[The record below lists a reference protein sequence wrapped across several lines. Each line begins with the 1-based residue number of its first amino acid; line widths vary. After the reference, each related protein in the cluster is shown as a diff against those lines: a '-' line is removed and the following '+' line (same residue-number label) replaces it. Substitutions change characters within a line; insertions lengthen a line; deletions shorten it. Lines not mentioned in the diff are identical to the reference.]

1 MHFSVLSAFAL
12 SAPCLAAG
20 VAASIGGAG
29 YDTSRVGPDNAD
41 CERVTYKLS
50 IESNNTV
57 FDESYTSN
65 INETVLTR
73 GLQDYVIGLL
83 ATSSASNFS
92 AHYEVGGGKEKSRV
106 ANTYA
111 ISGTLCTPKGG
122 ATNKDSVQYL
132 IHGVGFDSSYWD
144 FSVSEE
150 YSYVRASAAAGI
162 STFRYDRLGT
172 GLSEKPA
179 DSYNVVQSPTDLAI
193 AQKLLTMLR
202 NGDIGGQK
210 FSKVVGVG
218 HSYGSIQVQ
227 ALSATLPSALD
238 GIILQGF
245 SVNSTALPVFSA
257 GGVYSIATE
266 VFPDRFS
273 KSELTNGYLVSL
285 APQTNQFNFYYFP
298 AYTQAAFEYARARE
312 QPVSQA
318 VLITLNDIIQ
328 PATSFKGPVH
338 VVTGAKDFVF
348 CLGNCY
354 AVPAGSGK
362 ESLLDYVQSLYP
374 VTSKFSTYIPADTGH
389 AANQHI
395 SAPETYK
402 EMLAFA
408 KEVFSS

>member
-1 MHFSVLSAFAL
+1 MHFSAFSAFAF
-12 SAPCLAAG
+12 SIPCLAAG

-41 CERVTYKLS
+41 CERVTYNLS
-50 IESNNTV
+50 IESNNTI

-65 INETVLTR
+65 INQTVLTR
-73 GLQDYVIGLL
+73 GLQDYVIGFI

-92 AHYEVGGGKEKSRV
+92 ALYEVGGGKEKSTV
-106 ANTYA
+106 SNTYS
-111 ISGTLCTPKGG
+111 ISGTLCIPKGG
-122 ATNKDSVQYL
+122 ATNKDHVQYL
-132 IHGVGFDSSYWD
+132 LHGIGFDSSYWD

-179 DSYNVVQSPTDLAI
+179 DSYNVVQASTDLAI

-202 NGDIGGQK
+202 NGNIGGQK

-218 HSYGSIQVQ
+218 HSYGSIQMQ

-245 SVNSTALPVFSA
+245 SANLTAGPLFWTSGA
-257 GGVYSIATE
+257 FSIATE

-273 KSELTNGYLVSL
+273 KSELTNGYLVTL
-285 APQTNQFNFYYFP
+285 APQTNQFNYFYYP
-298 AYTQAAFEYARARE
+298 WYTQAAFEHTRATE

-318 VLITLNDIIQ
+318 VLFTLTTIIQ

-338 VVTGAKDFVF
+338 VVTGAKDFIF

-354 AVPAGSGK
+354 AIAADSGK
-362 ESLLDYVQSLYP
+362 ESLLDYVQELYP

-389 AANQHI
+389 SANQHI

-402 EMLAFA
+402 EMLIFV
-408 KEVFSS
+408 KEVFSA